1 MASPILLMQVPAVVC
16 TVLGLIATFIALATP
31 AWQVVYAR
39 ELQQW
44 LQSGL
49 WMSCR
54 TRPAGMYMCSY
65 SFTHDSFE
73 SPAKIDEVISDASFQ
88 FYSWQR
94 SLFHVFL
101 VAQLSAILCL
111 VVYFFSHNSEYK
123 RVACIAI
130 AILAALTALIS
141 CGALITFAVYSY
153 MVEYRFYQVS
163 VSGIYEKHRGYS
175 FYVAFC
181 GFIFY
186 FLSFCFSLAYAV
198 CVARKGPTNGG
209 HGDVG
214 QKAQH
219 YPSYSVPQLSQ
230 EDYFAMRSLPD
241 TPHRQQFRSTGF

>member
-1 MASPILLMQVPAVVC
+1 
-16 TVLGLIATFIALATP
+16 
-31 AWQVVYAR
+31 
-39 ELQQW
+39 LQQW

-54 TRPAGMYMCSY
+54 TRLTVVECVIY
-65 SFTHDSFE
+65 SILFDLFMLDGDIYIFS
-73 SPAKIDEVISDASFQ
+73 A
-88 FYSWQR
+88 WQR

-123 RVACIAI
+123 KYQSFS
-130 AILAALTALIS
+130 ALIS

-198 CVARKGPTNGG
+198 CVLLIETMYVTK
-209 HGDVG
+209 
-214 QKAQH
+214 QQQFQQH